1 MNDLLAILK
10 LAIPNGQNLPETFAE
25 AQKIIGKLGL
35 NYQKIHAYPNNCQL
49 YHKDKEHD
57 DFCSK
62 CGAPRWKNTP
72 EKTALTKKER
82 RKARPNKVLR
92 YFPLEP

>member
-35 NYQKIHAYPNNCQL
+35 NYQ
-49 YHKDKEHD
+49 
-57 DFCSK
+57 
-62 CGAPRWKNTP
+62 
-72 EKTALTKKER
+72 
-82 RKARPNKVLR
+82 
-92 YFPLEP
+92 